1 MKYISLKENHLFT
14 KAYAGG
20 KRIRSGR
27 ITLYVLTDKHASLL
41 KKRNPLK
48 ERLNRV
54 GYAVPKKG
62 LGAVGRNRIKR
73 VLRHAYARLE
83 KENLVNKGK
92 IVVIAAGASA
102 LECKTQQIYSDLVT
116 AARRAELI

>member
-1 MKYISLKENHLFT
+1 MKKKKMITENPNISRPDRKN
-14 KAYAGG
+14 
-20 KRIRSGR
+20 GR
-27 ITLYVLTDKHASLL
+27 LARY
-41 KKRNPLK
+41 R
-48 ERLNRV
+48 E
-54 GYAVPKKG
+54 
-62 LGAVGRNRIKR
+62 
-73 VLRHAYARLE
+73 RLE